1 MLDLEEIDKTI
12 QELENG
18 ETNFGTC
25 QKLSYLY
32 IVREHL
38 TENNAVIAEYNDIL
52 PSYSKYCEIKRRFQ
66 LNELPDTAIQPAI
79 LAVCKEVKEF
89 LLILYNNTDTENE
102 RELLQEMLNSTVNEI
117 TKRA

>member
-32 IVREHL
+32 IVREHFAK
-38 TENNAVIAEYNDIL
+38 NDAVITEYNDIL
-52 PSYSKYCEIKRRFQ
+52 PNYSKYCEIKRKFK
-66 LNELPDTAIQPAI
+66 LNELPI
-79 LAVCKEVKEF
+79 LLFNRLFWQFA
-89 LLILYNNTDTENE
+89 
-102 RELLQEMLNSTVNEI
+102 
-117 TKRA
+117 KR